1 LVAEKRQRCL
11 AGPSG
16 VLPCASISGGPAT
29 TGNIAPR
36 LSDSHLGDIEFPAR
50 APQFGAMK
58 RIIPFLV
65 LATLAL
71 PATAQAA
78 CYADYKAK
86 QDAPLRLHYGVAEID
101 TPCTADSARDQL
113 QSRLE
118 RAGWTLLNVVSVFDE
133 SGLAERKESAGP
145 NFLRY

>member
-1 LVAEKRQRCL
+1 
-11 AGPSG
+11 
-16 VLPCASISGGPAT
+16 
-29 TGNIAPR
+29 
-36 LSDSHLGDIEFPAR
+36 
-50 APQFGAMK
+50 MK

-101 TPCTADSARDQL
+101 TPCTAASARDQL
-113 QSRLE
+113 ATARRQASPAGVRQQLALMWAAPVAMPLSR
-118 RAGWTLLNVVSVFDE
+118 
-133 SGLAERKESAGP
+133 
-145 NFLRY
+145 